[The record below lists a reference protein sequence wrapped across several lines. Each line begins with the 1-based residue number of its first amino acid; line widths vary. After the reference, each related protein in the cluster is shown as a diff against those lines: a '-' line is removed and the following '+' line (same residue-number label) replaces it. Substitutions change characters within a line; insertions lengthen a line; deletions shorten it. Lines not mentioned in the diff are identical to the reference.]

1 LPRLALIHPGSLPAE
16 SGFVKAGPENVVLSA
31 LKKETGYYERALI
44 VRLYEAFG
52 KKTDATLEL
61 PWEVRASEVDLIE
74 RGLNKPLGEGRTLT
88 IPLEPYE
95 IKTLRL
101 VRK

>member
-1 LPRLALIHPGSLPAE
+1 M
-16 SGFVKAGPENVVLSA
+16 
-31 LKKETGYYERALI
+31 
-44 VRLYEAFG
+44 
-52 KKTDATLEL
+52 

-74 RGLNKPLGEGRTLT
+74 RGLNKPLGEGRKLT

-95 IKTLRL
+95 IKTIRL